1 MSQQKK
7 RQHSVLSQTVEPTR
21 LLSPV
26 AVNRTAASGQ
36 HSTQS
41 PKTAD
46 IPTSTTMPKPT
57 LSSPTLSAGEN
68 ERIAAGLLETVLPS
82 LLAAGLIKRVTVTGS
97 NLILLGFDPS
107 LWSEDF
113 RLV

>member
-7 RQHSVLSQTVEPTR
+7 PRHSELSRTVEPTP

-26 AVNRTAASGQ
+26 SVNRTEADGQ
-36 HSTQS
+36 HFTQS
-41 PKTAD
+41 PKTANTL
-46 IPTSTTMPKPT
+46 TSTITPKPT
-57 LSSPTLSAGEN
+57 LSSPILSAGEN

-82 LLAAGLIKRVTVTGS
+82 LLAAGLIKKVTVTGS